1 MQGEPA
7 FLKTRRL
14 YYQVDEAR
22 ELSKKTARTGLDGHD
37 IPLVGRV
44 VSPSW

>member
-7 FLKTRRL
+7 FLKTRRI
-14 YYQVDEAR
+14 YHHVDEAR
-22 ELSKKTARTGLDGHD
+22 ELSKKAPRRGLDGHG
-37 IPLVGRV
+37 IPLVVRV